1 MNWTAVSIGSNSHDR
16 EEQVKRAME
25 FLSGMLADAGTST
38 IYGTPAINGKDA
50 DYANAVT
57 EGGCDDDFDELNA
70 KLKDYEARCGR
81 CPGHKQNG
89 EVPIDLDIVIWN
101 GNVLR
106 ERDYERDYFKRGWKQ
121 LHNEQK

>member
-16 EEQVKRAME
+16 EEQVKRAMD
-25 FLSGMLADAGTST
+25 FLSGMLADAKTSSS
-38 IYGTPAINGKDA
+38 YSTPAINGKDA

-57 EGGCDDDFDELNA
+57 EGGSDDDFDELNA

-81 CPGHKQNG
+81 RPNHKQNG
-89 EVPIDLDIVIWN
+89 DVPIDLDIVIWN

-106 ERDYERDYFKRGWKQ
+106 ERDYERDYFQRGWKQ